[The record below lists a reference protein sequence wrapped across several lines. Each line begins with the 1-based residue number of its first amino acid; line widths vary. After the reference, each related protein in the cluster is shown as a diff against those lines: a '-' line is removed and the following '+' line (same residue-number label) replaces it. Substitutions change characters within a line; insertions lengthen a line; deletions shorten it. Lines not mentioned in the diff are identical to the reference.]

1 MDMDMSELIVKDNA
15 LIEASYTLGLAEQ
28 RLILLA
34 IIEARETGEGI
45 DHNSLLRVHAHAYA
59 EQFGIDKNNAYEVIK
74 NASKGLFDRYVT
86 YHDKNPKNGNDRSF
100 HCRWVDKIGYEKATG
115 MVFLRFTSD
124 VVPLITRLE
133 SNFTSY
139 EIEQVA
145 NLDSGYAIRLYELL
159 VQWRTAGK
167 TPVFELQDFRHKL
180 GVEDS
185 QYKTMSNFKR
195 YVLNFAIDQI
205 NEYTDITVKY
215 EQHKRGRTI
224 SGFHFVFKPKKTR
237 EKTID
242 LSRDPNTPDLFTG
255 LTDKEKKY
263 QSWRTKGLSDA
274 QISKLAIYTKEF
286 VDANSSKV
294 SPKER
299 RGYPAVFND
308 WKPLLKDPKTVG
320 TFSLIQE
327 LLERTA

>member
-1 MDMDMSELIVKDNA
+1 MTYLYKVMDMDMSELVVKDNA
-15 LIEASYTLGLAEQ
+15 LIDASYTLSLAEQ

-34 IIEARETGEGI
+34 IVEARETGEGI

-100 HCRWVDKIGYEKATG
+100 HCRWVDKIGYEQATG

-159 VQWRTAGK
+159 VKWRTVGK
-167 TPVFELQDFRHKL
+167 TPVYELQDFRQKL

-185 QYKTMSNFKR
+185 KYKTMSNFKR
-195 YVLNFAIDQI
+195 YVLDFAITQI
-205 NEYTDITVKY
+205 NEHTDITVKY
-215 EQHKRGRTI
+215 HQHKRGRTI
-224 SGFHFVFKPKKTR
+224 SAFHFVFKQKKTK
-237 EKTID
+237 EKTINQA
-242 LSRDPNTPDLFTG
+242 RDPDTGDLFTVDG
-255 LTDKEKKY
+255 LTDKQLIRITRHKDFVSAY
-263 QSWRTKGLSDA
+263 VH
-274 QISKLAIYTKEF
+274 LAGRE
-286 VDANSSKV
+286 NSRDWNLYSKV
-294 SPKER
+294 MVDEIK
-299 RGYPAVFND
+299 
-308 WKPLLKDPKTVG
+308 KDPAK
-320 TFSLIQE
+320 FSKKRPIREYLDGEDGDYQY
-327 LLERTA
+327 